1 MDQLNWQTVAQWL
14 QHWTP
19 WVLGA
24 LVVLLLNFFVAKLVA
39 SWIARP
45 IRSRIDETLGRFVGR
60 LVFYGWLACAILG
73 IAGSFGVNIN
83 TFAAIIGSAGLAI
96 GLAFQGTL
104 SNVAAGLMI
113 LFFRP
118 FRVGD
123 VVVVGG
129 NTGRVE
135 EIDLFNTTLDTL
147 DNRRIVVP
155 NHSITAATIENMTH
169 HRYRRVEVPVGV
181 AYSSSIDA
189 TRAALQSAVESL
201 ADLGCPAGDQPSQ
214 VLLVGLG
221 ASSVDWQVR
230 VWTETSHIPRVRDQL
245 IMQIKKHLDRSGIAI
260 PFPQLDVHLSR
271 VAVGPSSAVS
281 ANPSVGASQDQALP
295 SQEEEVLYKPRLR
308 QGRAA

>member
-1 MDQLNWQTVAQWL
+1 MDQLSWQTVAHWIH
-14 QHWTP
+14 HWTP
-19 WVLGA
+19 WVFGA
-24 LVVLLLNFFVAKLVA
+24 LVVLLLNFFAARLV
-39 SWIARP
+39 SGWIARP

-60 LVFYGWLACAILG
+60 LVFYGWSACAILG

-181 AYSSSIDA
+181 AYSSSIEA
-189 TRAALQSAVESL
+189 TREALNRAVESL

-230 VWTETSHIPRVRDQL
+230 VWTETSHIPQVRDRL
-245 IMQIKKHLDRSGIAI
+245 IMQIKKHLDGAGIAI

-271 VAVGPSSAVS
+271 AT
-281 ANPSVGASQDQALP
+281 VGASPVVSGNLSTGTTQVPVLP
-295 SQEEEVLYKPRLR
+295 SEEEVLCKPRLR
-308 QGRAA
+308 RGRAA

>member
-19 WVLGA
+19 WILGA
-24 LVVLLLNFFVAKLVA
+24 LVVLLLNFFVAKLVSA
-39 SWIARP
+39 WIARP

-73 IAGSFGVNIN
+73 IAGSFGVNVN

-181 AYSSSIDA
+181 AYSSSIEA

-230 VWTETSHIPRVRDQL
+230 VWTETSHIPQVRDQL

-271 VAVGPSSAVS
+271 VSVEPSTAVS
-281 ANPSVGASQDQALP
+281 GNPSAGTVQGPALP
-295 SQEEEVLYKPRLR
+295 SEVEVLYKPRLR
-308 QGRAA
+308 RGRAA